1 MRHVNCTVYKVH
13 GINENVHCV
22 QCAYYFRADQ
32 LILSA
37 GHAPLF
43 FASRQHSASL
53 FRPSGPPSGSMLH
66 RVIAA
71 PLFWTSACRLGSIK
85 LKKGW
90 KVGAE
95 SDTLKSAEKL
105 IFIAILPLYKMVN
118 DFLRQIF
125 VLMWLEFVPHFF
137 ARLSHEFVHSR
148 HSALPNFF
156 AIRQWCGV
164 VEKGCSDLI

>member
-1 MRHVNCTVYKVH
+1 MYTVYNAHILFSRWSTNIKRWACTTFFRFAPTLCVPFPALRSAQRQYASPRHRCSTVLDKRLPPWFDKV
-13 GINENVHCV
+13 
-22 QCAYYFRADQ
+22 
-32 LILSA
+32 
-37 GHAPLF
+37 
-43 FASRQHSASL
+43 
-53 FRPSGPPSGSMLH
+53 
-66 RVIAA
+66 
-71 PLFWTSACRLGSIK
+71 K
-85 LKKGW
+85 KKGW

-137 ARLSHEFVHSR
+137 ARLSYEFVHSR